1 MVNGIGDINYT
12 LWDSSVGK
20 ALYRMGKH
28 GTRTGESYK
37 GTVITYGNKTYT
49 VILLVY

>member
-1 MVNGIGDINYT
+1 MVNGKGDINYT

-28 GTRTGESYK
+28 GTRTGESFK
-37 GTVITYGNKTYT
+37 GAVITYGNRPYT
-49 VILLVY
+49 VMLLVY